1 MFDPRYGARSAC
13 GASNH
18 AVTAGASL
26 ASAQIGG
33 MDMGEANDA
42 DDIPTGGEAAATA
55 AEQSKKKRRK
65 QKVRSAWIS
74 FVGRIVAQV
83 VGAVATIALG
93 VLFIQ
98 KYSYPD
104 RAPNM
109 SAAGVGQTVAP
120 QRAQRSSDGMALA
133 VLPLQNFSGDPQQ
146 DYLADGMTEALIT
159 DLAQLEGLHVI
170 SRTSSM
176 HYKDQRRPLVGI
188 AQELGVDL
196 ILEGSIAKSGERIR
210 VTAQL
215 IDART
220 DEHLWARSYDR
231 PLGDV
236 LSVQAE
242 IATEVSREVHV
253 ALTSLPSRSV
263 LAQRRVS

>member
-1 MFDPRYGARSAC
+1 MA
-13 GASNH
+13 
-18 AVTAGASL
+18 
-26 ASAQIGG
+26 
-33 MDMGEANDA
+33 EANNA
-42 DDIPTGGEAAATA
+42 DDVPAGGDAAATA
-55 AEQSKKKRRK
+55 AEQSKKKRK
-65 QKVRSAWIS
+65 KEKVRSAWIA

-93 VLFIQ
+93 VLFIH

-104 RAPNM
+104 RTPTM
-109 SAAGVGQTVAP
+109 SAADVRQTVAP
-120 QRAQRSSDGMALA
+120 QRAQRSSDGVALA
-133 VLPLQNFSGDPQQ
+133 VLPLQNFSGDAQQ
-146 DYLADGMTEALIT
+146 DYFADGMTEALIT
-159 DLAQLEGLHVI
+159 DLAQIDRLHVI

-176 HYKDQRRPLVGI
+176 HYKDQRRPLLEI

-210 VTAQL
+210 VVTQL

-231 PLGDV
+231 TLGDV

-242 IATEVSREVHV
+242 IATEVSRAVQV
-253 ALTSLPSRSV
+253 ALTSLRSAPL
-263 LAQRRVS
+263 LAQRRVW